1 LGTKFQSAYKIFRK
15 NLKLFM
21 QRKKEPIEI
30 LLKPINQFLHREASG
45 GILLI
50 ICTVIAL
57 VWANTS
63 LSQTYH
69 DLWHTHIAFS
79 IGNFLTLDYS
89 IHHWINDGLMVIFFF
104 TVGLEIKRELLVGEL
119 STRQKASLPIAGALG
134 GMIAPA
140 ILYTL
145 FNSGTDGVNGWGIPM
160 ATDIAFV
167 VGIMALLGNRIPITL
182 KIFVLALAIA
192 DDIGAVLVIAL
203 FYTSEI
209 SLIALLIAGI
219 ALVLLII
226 LNRLGTIGL
235 IPYIILGLILWL
247 AFLKSGVH
255 ATIAGVLLA
264 FTIPASSRYDTNKFS
279 ERVKQLIHHFDSTGD
294 HWKNVLNNSERQND
308 VLAIE
313 ESCENVLTPLQ
324 RFEHQLHPWVAFF
337 IIPIFALA
345 NAGVTIVGMDL
356 LEALTSSVSL
366 GIIIGLFVGKQFGI
380 FIFSFFAVKLKLA
393 SLPEGINWKN
403 LYGAG
408 ILAGIG
414 FTMSLFIAG
423 LAFTNPELLDLSKIG
438 VLTGSL
444 ISGII
449 GFTFLKLSSPDK

>member
-1 LGTKFQSAYKIFRK
+1 ML
-15 NLKLFM
+15 
-21 QRKKEPIEI
+21 RKKDPIEV
-30 LLKPINQFLHREASG
+30 LLKPINQFLHQEASG
-45 GILLI
+45 GILLM
-50 ICTVIAL
+50 ICTAIAL
-57 VWANTS
+57 VWANS
-63 LSQTYH
+63 GWFQSYH
-69 DLWHTHIAFS
+69 DLWHSHITLS
-79 IGNFLTLDYS
+79 IGNLLTLDYS
-89 IHHWINDGLMVIFFF
+89 IHHWINDGLMAIFFF

-119 STRQKASLPIAGALG
+119 SSVQKASLPIAGALG

-140 ILYTL
+140 ILYTF
-145 FNSGTDGVNGWGIPM
+145 FNSGTESANGWGIPM

-192 DDIGAVLVIAL
+192 DDIGAVLVIAI
-203 FYTSEI
+203 FYTAEI
-209 SLIALLIAGI
+209 STTALIISAFVLIV
-219 ALVLLII
+219 LVL
-226 LNRLGTIGL
+226 LNRLGTKSL
-235 IPYIILGLILWL
+235 IPYTILGVILWL

-279 ERVKQLIHHFDSTGD
+279 ERVKQLIKHFDSTGD
-294 HWKNVLNNSERQND
+294 HWKNVLNNSERQDD

-313 ESCENVLTPLQ
+313 ESCEKVLTPLQ

-345 NAGVTIVGMDL
+345 NAGVTLMGL
-356 LEALTSSVSL
+356 NFLEALTSSVSL
-366 GIIIGLFVGKQFGI
+366 GIIVGLFIGKQVGI
-380 FIFSFFAVKLKLA
+380 FVFSFLAVKLKLA

-438 VLTGSL
+438 ILTGSL
-444 ISGII
+444 VSGIA
-449 GFTFLKLSSPDK
+449 GFVFLNNSTSNK